1 MTHPTPSLSQRAEQA
16 FVASLLQDPSWLER
30 HRQIL
35 SADRFTDPTYAA
47 IVNGLAEQAAY
58 GGPSRTDDLPAQ
70 LADHL
75 KLPGVDAAYLR
86 DLAVSGPDPADIA
99 VYARMVQ
106 EAFVRRQL
114 AAQAERI
121 AVSAGPVRGIDARL
135 DHLDRLARAVARL
148 APPEVEVQASE
159 VSATATAEA
168 VYPATA
174 DSRQWREDQVLADLL
189 QNGEQVVEVEVWLS
203 PDTFEEGPRREVY
216 EAIVTVTEQGEPVT
230 ELTVSW
236 ELSRQ
241 SSTEGVAYDD
251 SMGAY
256 LSRLVATEV
265 VVGAAVEVGRELLV
279 DTLRADLA
287 VDAARFIA
295 EAKQGEQVGLPTG
308 AVARGLQQRA
318 PEPEVQQHPAP
329 SALQPPP
336 MQPMPDNQPKIRP

>member
-30 HRQIL
+30 HRLTL

-47 IVNGLAEQAAY
+47 IFRGLAEQTAY
-58 GGPSRTDDLPAQ
+58 GGPSRTDNLSAQ
-70 LADHL
+70 LADRL
-75 KLPGVDAAYLR
+75 NLPRVDAAYLR
-86 DLAVSGPDPADIA
+86 NLAVSGPDPADIA

-135 DHLDRLARAVARL
+135 DNLDRLARAVARL
-148 APPEVEVQASE
+148 APPEVEVQAST
-159 VSATATAEA
+159 VSGTTTAEA

-189 QNGEQVVEVEVWLS
+189 QNGEQAVEVEVWLAA
-203 PDTFEEGPRREVY
+203 DTFEEGPRREVY
-216 EAIVTVTEQGEPVT
+216 EAIVTTAEQGEPVT

-241 SSTEGVAYDD
+241 SSTEGLAYDD
-251 SMGAY
+251 SMDAY

-287 VDAARFIA
+287 VEASRFVA
-295 EAKQGEQVGLPTG
+295 GAKLGEQVGLPTG
-308 AVARGLQQRA
+308 AVAGGFRPRA

-329 SALQPPP
+329 SALQLPPV
-336 MQPMPDNQPKIRP
+336 QPMPDNQPKIRP

>member
-16 FVASLLQDPSWLER
+16 FVASLLQDPSWLDR
-30 HRQIL
+30 HRQTL

-47 IVNGLAEQAAY
+47 IVSGLAEQAAY
-58 GGPSRTDDLPAQ
+58 GGLNRTDNLPAQ
-70 LADHL
+70 LADRL
-75 KLPGVDAAYLR
+75 NLPGVDAAYLR
-86 DLAVSGPDPADIA
+86 NLVVSGPDPADIA

-159 VSATATAEA
+159 VSGTTTAEA
-168 VYPATA
+168 VYPANV

-189 QNGEQVVEVEVWLS
+189 RNGEQVVEVEVWL
-203 PDTFEEGPRREVY
+203 TAEAFEEGPRREVY
-216 EAIVTVTEQGEPVT
+216 EAIVTVSDQGEPVT

-241 SSTEGVAYDD
+241 SGTEGVAYNDTMD
-251 SMGAY
+251 AY
-256 LSRLVATEV
+256 LARLVATEV
-265 VVGAAVEVGRELLV
+265 VVGAAVEIGRELLV
-279 DTLRADLA
+279 DTVRADLA

-295 EAKQGEQVGLPTG
+295 EVKQGEQVGVPTST
-308 AVARGLQQRA
+308 VAGGPQQRA
-318 PEPEVQQHPAP
+318 PEPGAQQRPAP
-329 SALQPPP
+329 EALQPPP
-336 MQPMPDNQPKIRP
+336 VQPTPDNQPNIRP